1 VSAVAWA
8 WIVTGGCVLFVVYV
22 LVGYPLLAAHVAGRR
37 ARPVRKQ
44 FSPLSVSV
52 MLAVRNG
59 ERELDAKLTSLLEL
73 DYPPHL
79 LEIFVLS
86 DGSTDGT
93 VELARKWIEAVTERG
108 ARLQVLDLPPGG
120 KSAALNAGLAK
131 ATGEIVFYTDVRQPL
146 ARQALRELVA
156 CFGDP
161 EVGVA
166 SGELVIRSGCSAD
179 EAQTG
184 LYWRYE
190 KRIRFWQSAIDSV
203 IGATGAIY
211 AQRRALCRPL
221 PPDALLDDVHQPLAA
236 FFAGYRVI
244 LDGAAQAFDR
254 PVRLDQEF
262 RRKVRT
268 LAGNYQIIRHYPAL
282 FGSKN
287 RMRWHFLSH
296 KFARLLL
303 PIALLTGGA
312 ACWWLPSPWREA
324 ALALEGL
331 ITILVL
337 VDPFV
342 PERSPLKRLTSPV
355 RAFIL
360 LMAATLCAMSI
371 LFRPA
376 RSFWK

>member
-1 VSAVAWA
+1 VSANAWA
-8 WIVTGGCVLFVVYV
+8 WIVTGGCLLFVVYV
-22 LVGYPLLAAHVAGRR
+22 LIGYPLLAAHAAIRR
-37 ARPVRKQ
+37 VRPVRKQ
-44 FSPLSVSV
+44 FAPLSVSV
-52 MLAVRNG
+52 LLAVRNG

-73 DYPPHL
+73 DYPLSL

-93 VELARKWIEAVTERG
+93 VARASCWTETVTECG
-108 ARLQVLDLPPGG
+108 ARLEIFDLPPGG
-120 KSAALNAGLAK
+120 KSAALNVGLAK
-131 ATGEIVFYTDVRQPL
+131 ATGEIIFYTDVRQTL
-146 ARQALRELVA
+146 DRQALRELVA
-156 CFGDP
+156 CFGDS

-166 SGELVIRSGCSAD
+166 SGELVICSGSNA
-179 EAQTG
+179 EETQTG

-221 PPDALLDDVHQPLAA
+221 PTDALLDDVHQPLAA

-244 LDGAAQAFDR
+244 LDGAAQAYDQ
-254 PVRLDQEF
+254 PARLDQEF

-282 FGSKN
+282 FGATN

-303 PIALLTGGA
+303 PFALLTGGT
-312 ACWWLPSPWREA
+312 ACWWLPSPWRDA
-324 ALALEGL
+324 AVALQVL
-331 ITILVL
+331 IAIFVL
-337 VDPFV
+337 IDPVV
-342 PERSPLKRLTSPV
+342 PDRSLFKRLTSPM
-355 RAFIL
+355 RAFVM
-360 LMAATLCAMSI
+360 LMAATLCAASI